1 MFLSGLATSLI
12 SFFACSTSPFSGI
25 HGDSG
30 LIVSKPGM
38 PLGVKPVAGSWSACA
53 MLSMI
58 ARRSIASDI
67 ARRWF
72 TSGMFLTLKP

>member
-1 MFLSGLATSLI
+1 MSVTGFCTCSISCLRLIDVCRSPAAT
-12 SFFACSTSPFSGI
+12 AE
-25 HGDSG
+25 SG

-58 ARRSIASDI
+58 ARRSIASAI
-67 ARRWF
+67 ARR
-72 TSGMFLTLKP
+72 